1 MVTIKE
7 IAKECNVSATTVSN
21 ILNGKP
27 KVSEETRERV
37 MKVIKR
43 RGYRPNYVA
52 QNLRRQKTHTIGII
66 AEDINQFSTP
76 GVIESIMARCEREGY
91 HSIVWNLR
99 LYARWN
105 EKWYDNES
113 AYRSALNPVLQ
124 ELRSTKVDGA
134 IYLAGHA
141 RIIHCTSQDYEV
153 PVVMAYASPDL
164 PAIPAVFIDEEQSG
178 YDAMRYLI
186 EKGHRRI
193 GVIGGRSGN
202 IHTQKRLVGVQRAL
216 YEANIPY
223 NPAWVRYGDWFMSS
237 GEVQADPLVM
247 SGVTAIFCM
256 SDRMAGGVYHYLDKR
271 GMRAGVDLSVMG
283 FDNQDLAEHLCPP
296 LTTMKLPLAEIGDN
310 AARLLMDFLNERQ
323 SFPPK
328 EHIELSTPCSLIERY
343 SVKAL

>member
-1 MVTIKE
+1 
-7 IAKECNVSATTVSN
+7 
-21 ILNGKP
+21 
-27 KVSEETRERV
+27 
-37 MKVIKR
+37 
-43 RGYRPNYVA
+43 
-52 QNLRRQKTHTIGII
+52 
-66 AEDINQFSTP
+66 
-76 GVIESIMARCEREGY
+76 
-91 HSIVWNLR
+91 
-99 LYARWN
+99 
-105 EKWYDNES
+105 
-113 AYRSALNPVLQ
+113 
-124 ELRSTKVDGA
+124 
-134 IYLAGHA
+134 
-141 RIIHCTSQDYEV
+141 
-153 PVVMAYASPDL
+153 
-164 PAIPAVFIDEEQSG
+164 
-178 YDAMRYLI
+178 MRYLI

-256 SDRMAGGVYHYLDKR
+256 SDRMADGIYRYLDKR

-328 EHIELSTPCSLIERY
+328 KHIELSIPCSLIRAMLGE
-343 SVKAL
+343 SAVKRFFFFPYFLSPAIFWPEFFCAFCQEKSPFVHESYRRSLPLSFRKKHESREKKAYVNRLTISNLLNYQ